1 MDCVVYDD
9 VVGLGVEFVAS
20 SPASMACGDVAKVW
34 VFYSFGD
41 FKGYGEGVG
50 VEEVRIVLS
59 CHFHYVAG
67 VEKGL
72 HPLLLGCGGHGVVAG
87 IGF

>member
-9 VVGLGVEFVAS
+9 VVGLGVEFIAS
-20 SPASMACGDVAKVW
+20 SPTAMSGGDVAKVW
-34 VFYSFGD
+34 VFYAFGD

-50 VEEVRIVLS
+50 VEEVWVVLA

-72 HPLLLGCGGHGVVAG
+72 YPLLLGCGSHGVVAW